1 MSSSSERPESAASSS
16 PSDRYDHQ
24 LVERKWQER
33 WRDAD
38 LYRADVDHSKPK
50 FYGLEMFPYP
60 SGAGLSVGHFK
71 NYAPTDAFLRY
82 KAMRGFNVLHPMGW
96 DAFGQPA
103 ENEAIKRQRNPR
115 EMVREYAANYKRQ
128 LNLIGMAYDWSREI
142 NSSDPEY
149 YRWTQWIFLYL
160 FKQGLAYR
168 GNAPVNWCPVD
179 KTVLA
184 NEEVVNGRC
193 WRCETIVEKRMMPQ
207 WFFKITAYAERLLA
221 DLDTVDWPE
230 GIKAM
235 QRNWIGRSEGAEVDF
250 PVSSDWLLTSSPESV
265 PLVAGP
271 LTEIEDVHIDELL
284 HLMVDAGATNLSI
297 TAGSPPTCRLNG
309 ESRPMPYA
317 ILTGTDTQRLIYDIM
332 TDWQIEEFES
342 VGRFNFFYL
351 LAGRARLAVKAAKLA
366 VHVSRDQGIV
376 TAAIQLLSTQT
387 PGPTAGEDISEYN
400 VPSIRVFTTRPD
412 TLWGATFMA
421 LAPEHPL
428 VEAITL
434 PEHRGAVQD
443 YVLRTQRET
452 EIDRQAEGKEK
463 SGVWTGA
470 HAINPVNGEQIPIWI
485 ADYVLMGYGT
495 GAIMAV
501 PAHDQRDFEFARKFG
516 LPVVPIY
523 QTDPANPIQ
532 GEEMTAATTH
542 EGVVV
547 DSGQFDGL
555 PATKETMSKVA
566 YWLEEIGSGKPVVT
580 YRLRDWLISRQRYWG
595 APIPI
600 VHCGECGEVAVPD
613 DQLPVRLPDIES
625 YAPSGTGESP
635 LATIPEWVNT
645 TCPTC
650 GGPAR
655 RETDTM
661 GGFACSSWYFLRFA
675 DPHDD
680 TLPWSRESAD
690 YWLPV
695 DLYAGGSEH
704 AVMHLLY
711 ARFWTKVLYDGSLIG
726 FTEPFKTLRNQG
738 SMLAWTPGRKPA
750 RNEDASGEDDD
761 GAEEHVIDWKVLKPE
776 ELATFPPDQI
786 IWRWARQSK
795 SKGNVV
801 TPDEV
806 AKEFGADALRTY
818 EMFVAPF
825 EEDVQWSKEGIRGS
839 AKFLGRVYRLVDQYA
854 AGFDPLA
861 WREKV
866 AGSPNTTL
874 RRKTHQT
881 IAKVGEDIEGFRFNT
896 AVAALMEWVNMIY
909 DVSAKTPREQRD
921 AAIDEAVETL
931 VVLIAP
937 IAPHLADELWERLGH
952 KGFLYKH
959 SWPNSDAA
967 IARADEIT
975 LVVQINGKVRDKL
988 TAPAD
993 SDAMTLEALALASPR
1008 IQELLDG
1015 QPPKKVI
1022 VVPGKLV
1029 NFVV

>member
-1 MSSSSERPESAASSS
+1 MTSPSERPESADIA
-16 PSDRYDHQ
+16 PSDRYDHRRI
-24 LVERKWQER
+24 EAKWQER

-38 LYRADVDHSKPK
+38 LFKADADHTKPK
-50 FYGLEMFPYP
+50 LYGLEMFPYP

-82 KAMRGFNVLHPMGW
+82 KAMCGYNVLHPMGW

-103 ENEAIKRQRNPR
+103 ENEAIKRKRNPR
-115 EMVREYAANYKRQ
+115 EMVRDYAANYKRQ
-128 LNLIGMAYDWSREI
+128 LNLIGMAYDWDREI

-149 YRWTQWIFLYL
+149 YRWTQWVFLYL

-168 GNAPVNWCPVD
+168 AEAPVNWCPVD

-221 DLDTVDWPE
+221 DLDGLDWPE

-250 PVSSDWLLTSSPESV
+250 QLAPPSPNSGG
-265 PLVAGP
+265 AG
-271 LTEIEDVHIDELL
+271 
-284 HLMVDAGATNLSI
+284 VDS
-297 TAGSPPTCRLNG
+297 GSPIIGADGL
-309 ESRPMPYA
+309 
-317 ILTGTDTQRLIYDIM
+317 
-332 TDWQIEEFES
+332 
-342 VGRFNFFYL
+342 
-351 LAGRARLAVKAAKLA
+351 
-366 VHVSRDQGIV
+366 
-376 TAAIQLLSTQT
+376 
-387 PGPTAGEDISEYN
+387 GP
-400 VPSIRVFTTRPD
+400 IRVFTTRPD
-412 TLWGATFMA
+412 TLWGATFMV

-428 VEAITL
+428 VDKITT
-434 PEHRGAVQD
+434 PAQRVAVQD

-463 SGVWTGA
+463 TGVWTGA
-470 HAINPVNGEQIPIWI
+470 YAINPVNGDRIPIWI

-501 PAHDQRDFEFARKFG
+501 PAHDQRDFEFARKFD
-516 LPVVPIY
+516 LLITPVYRKP
-523 QTDPANPIQ
+523 
-532 GEEMTAATTH
+532 GESFSGAEMTAATVD
-542 EGVVV
+542 EGVIGVG
-547 DSGQFDGL
+547 SPFDGL
-555 PATKETMSKVA
+555 PYTKETVSKVA
-566 YWLEEIGSGKPVVT
+566 HWLVEKGIGKPTVT
-580 YRLRDWLISRQRYWG
+580 YRFRDWLISRQRYWG

-600 VHCGECGEVAVPD
+600 VHCPKCGEVAVPD
-613 DQLPVRLPDIES
+613 DELPVRLPDIES

-635 LATIPEWVNT
+635 LATIADWVNT
-645 TCPTC
+645 TCPVC
-650 GGPAR
+650 AGPAR

-675 DPHDD
+675 DPHNSEA
-680 TLPWSRESAD
+680 PWSREAAD

-695 DLYAGGSEH
+695 DIYAGGAEH

-711 ARFWTKVLYDGSLIG
+711 ARFWTKVFYDGNLIG

-750 RNEDASGEDDD
+750 QNEGDSGEDSGG

-776 ELATFPPDQI
+776 ELATFPPEQI

-795 SKGNVV
+795 SRGNVV

-825 EEDVQWSKEGIRGS
+825 EEDVQWSKDGIRGS
-839 AKFLGRVYRLVDQYA
+839 AKFLGRVWRIVDQHA
-854 AGFDPLA
+854 AGFDRKA
-861 WREKV
+861 WRDKI
-866 AGSPNTTL
+866 ADSPNKAL

-881 IAKVGEDIEGFRFNT
+881 IAKVGDDIDGFRFNT
-896 AVAALMEWVNMIY
+896 AVAALMELVNTIY
-909 DVSAKTPREQRD
+909 DASAKAPRDRRD

-931 VVLIAP
+931 VMLISP
-937 IAPHLADELWERLGH
+937 IAPHLADELWERLGQT
-952 KGFLYKH
+952 GYLYKH
-959 SWPNSDAA
+959 PWPEADPAV
-967 IARADEIT
+967 ARADEIT

-988 TAPAD
+988 TAAAD
-993 SDAMTLEALALASPR
+993 SDSASLQELALTSPR
-1008 IQELLDG
+1008 IKELLAG

-1029 NFVV
+1029 NIVV